1 VIAGDNEWSDANFKS
16 ALNSVGDYVV
26 NQHPTEMEFTTIR
39 KLLAPYNG
47 DPLVG

>member
-26 NQHPTEMEFTTIR
+26 NQRVPQMALIPEAT
-39 KLLAPYNG
+39 L
-47 DPLVG
+47 